1 MRRVLGLKKTSL
13 VWLLLGFIWGSTWL
27 FIKLGL
33 EDLPPFLFAGQRF
46 FIAAAFLWAILGMR
60 RVRLPKA
67 SRDWVVMVTTGLLT
81 FSVDYGLIYWGE
93 NHIPAGLTSIL
104 FWTLPL
110 FVLLLAHVFLPSER
124 MTRWNL
130 GGILV
135 GLVGVTLIFS
145 KQLQFSNP
153 LVFWGSVAVLGAALA
168 AAISS
173 VLVRRFAQHLDPMIL
188 TTIQMT
194 VGCIPLVALGLS
206 LEGSPVHFHWTA
218 MAWTSLLYMAV
229 IGSALAFVL
238 LYWLLKQ
245 VGPVRTGLII
255 PFTTVVAVLLGVIV
269 LGEAFT
275 WRTGVGGALVLV
287 GLLVA
292 TRKTPPRNGAS
303 QPCAS

>member
-1 MRRVLGLKKTSL
+1 VLGLKKTSL

-33 EDLPPFLFAGQRF
+33 EDLPPFLFAGLRF
-46 FIAAAFLWAILGMR
+46 VIASVFLWLILWVR
-60 RVRLPKA
+60 RVRLPRIR
-67 SRDWVVMVTTGLLT
+67 RDWLVMVGTGLLT
-81 FSVDYGLIYWGE
+81 FSIDYGLIYWGE

-104 FWTLPL
+104 FSTLPL
-110 FVLLLAHVFLPSER
+110 FVLLLAHFFLRNER
-124 MTRWNL
+124 MTRWSL

-135 GLVGVTLIFS
+135 GLAGVTLIFS
-145 KQLQFSNP
+145 KQLQLSDA
-153 LVFWGSVAVLGAALA
+153 LAFWGSLAVLGAALA

-194 VGCIPLVALGLS
+194 AGCIPLVALGLS
-206 LEGSPVHFHWTA
+206 LEGSPIHFHWTA

-245 VGPVRTGLII
+245 IGPVRTGLII

-275 WRTGVGGALVLV
+275 WRTGVGGALVLG
-287 GLLVA
+287 GLTLA
-292 TRKTPPRNGAS
+292 TRKGVAQQNPSSTE
-303 QPCAS
+303 

>member
-1 MRRVLGLKKTSL
+1 VPGLKKTSL

-33 EDLPPFLFAGQRF
+33 EDLPPFLFAGLRF
-46 FIAAAFLWAILGMR
+46 VIASLFLWVILWVR
-60 RVRLPKA
+60 RVRLPRIR
-67 SRDWVVMVTTGLLT
+67 RDWLVMVGTGLLT
-81 FSVDYGLIYWGE
+81 FGLDYGLVYWGE

-104 FWTLPL
+104 FSTMPL
-110 FVLLLAHVFLPSER
+110 FVLLLAHFFLRNER
-124 MTRWNL
+124 ISRWSL
-130 GGILV
+130 GGVLV
-135 GLVGVTLIFS
+135 GLAGVTLIFS
-145 KQLQFSNP
+145 KQLQFSDP
-153 LVFWGSVAVLGAALA
+153 LVFWGSLAVLGAALA

-173 VLVRRFAQHLDPMIL
+173 ILVRRFAQHLDPMIL

-194 VGCIPLVALGLS
+194 AGCLPLIALGLS
-206 LEGSPVHFHWTA
+206 LEGSPIHFHWTA

-245 VGPVRTGLII
+245 IGPVRTGLII

-275 WRTGVGGALVLV
+275 WRTGVGGALVLG
-287 GLLVA
+287 GLSLA
-292 TRKTPPRNGAS
+292 TRKGD
-303 QPCAS
+303 

>member
-1 MRRVLGLKKTSL
+1 MKKTSL

-33 EDLPPFLFAGQRF
+33 EDLPPFLFAGLRF
-46 FIAAAFLWAILGMR
+46 VIASLFLWVILWVR
-60 RVRLPKA
+60 RVRLPRIR
-67 SRDWVVMVTTGLLT
+67 RDWLVMVGTGLLT
-81 FSVDYGLIYWGE
+81 FGLDYGLVYWGE

-104 FWTLPL
+104 FSTMPL
-110 FVLLLAHVFLPSER
+110 FVLLLAHFFLRTER
-124 MTRWNL
+124 ISRWSL
-130 GGILV
+130 GGVLV
-135 GLVGVTLIFS
+135 GLAGVTLIFS
-145 KQLQFSNP
+145 KQLQFSDP
-153 LVFWGSVAVLGAALA
+153 LVFWGSLAVLGAALA

-173 VLVRRFAQHLDPMIL
+173 ILVRRFAQHLDPMIL

-194 VGCIPLVALGLS
+194 AGCIPLVALGLS
-206 LEGSPVHFHWTA
+206 LEGSPIHFHWTA

-245 VGPVRTGLII
+245 IGPVRTGLII

-275 WRTGVGGALVLV
+275 WRTGAGGALVLG
-287 GLLVA
+287 GLTLA
-292 TRKTPPRNGAS
+292 MRKSN
-303 QPCAS
+303 

>member
-1 MRRVLGLKKTSL
+1 LKKTSL

-33 EDLPPFLFAGQRF
+33 EDLPPFLFAGLRF
-46 FIAAAFLWAILGMR
+46 VIASVFLWLILWVR
-60 RVRLPKA
+60 RVRLPRIR
-67 SRDWVVMVTTGLLT
+67 RDWLVMVGTGLLT
-81 FSVDYGLIYWGE
+81 FSIDYGLIYWGE

-104 FWTLPL
+104 FSTLPL
-110 FVLLLAHVFLPSER
+110 FVLLLAHFFLRNER
-124 MTRWNL
+124 MTRWSL

-135 GLVGVTLIFS
+135 GLAGVTLIFS
-145 KQLQFSNP
+145 KQLQLSDA
-153 LVFWGSVAVLGAALA
+153 LAFWGSLAVLGAALA

-194 VGCIPLVALGLS
+194 AGCIPLVALGLS
-206 LEGSPVHFHWTA
+206 LEGSPIHFHWTA

-245 VGPVRTGLII
+245 IGPVRTGLII

-275 WRTGVGGALVLV
+275 WRTGVGGALVLG
-287 GLLVA
+287 GLTLA
-292 TRKTPPRNGAS
+292 TRKGVAQQNPSSTE
-303 QPCAS
+303 

>member
-33 EDLPPFLFAGQRF
+33 EDLPPFLFAGLRF
-46 FIAAAFLWAILGMR
+46 VIASAFLWAILGMR
-60 RVRLPKA
+60 RVRLPRI
-67 SRDWVVMVTTGLLT
+67 SRDWAMMVATGLLT

-104 FWTLPL
+104 FSTLPL
-110 FVLLLAHVFLPSER
+110 FVLLLAHVFLPGER

-145 KQLQFSNP
+145 KQLQFSDP
-153 LVFWGSVAVLGAALA
+153 LVFWGSMAVLGAALA

-194 VGCIPLVALGLS
+194 VGCIPLVALGLG
-206 LEGSPVHFHWTA
+206 LEGSPVYFHWTA
-218 MAWTSLLYMAV
+218 TAWTSLLYMAAV
-229 IGSALAFVL
+229 GSALAFVL

-292 TRKTPPRNGAS
+292 TRKTPHTRMLHNRA
-303 QPCAS
+303 

>member
-1 MRRVLGLKKTSL
+1 LKKTSL

-33 EDLPPFLFAGQRF
+33 EDLPPFLFAGLRF
-46 FIAAAFLWAILGMR
+46 VIASAFLWAILGIR
-60 RVRLPKA
+60 RVHLPRI
-67 SRDWVVMVTTGLLT
+67 SWDWAVMVGTGLLT
-81 FSVDYGLIYWGE
+81 FSVDYGLVYWGE

-104 FWTLPL
+104 FSTLPL
-110 FVLLLAHVFLPSER
+110 FVLLLAHVFLPGER

-135 GLVGVTLIFS
+135 GLAGVTLIFS
-145 KQLQFSNP
+145 KQLQFSDP

-194 VGCIPLVALGLS
+194 VGCIPLVAVGLG
-206 LEGSPVHFHWTA
+206 LEGSPTHFHWTA

-229 IGSALAFVL
+229 VGSALAFVL

-275 WRTGVGGALVLV
+275 WRTGAGGALVLV

-292 TRKTPPRNGAS
+292 TRKTPIHEDTSRTLRERV
-303 QPCAS
+303 

>member
-1 MRRVLGLKKTSL
+1 MKKTSL
-13 VWLLLGFIWGSTWL
+13 VWLLLGIIWGSTWL

-33 EDLPPFLFAGQRF
+33 EDLPPFLFAGLRF
-46 FIAAAFLWAILGMR
+46 VAASLFLWVVLGVR
-60 RVRLPKA
+60 RARLPRIR
-67 SRDWVVMVTTGLLT
+67 RDWLVMVGTGLLT
-81 FSVDYGLIYWGE
+81 FSIDYGLIYWGE

-104 FWTLPL
+104 FSTLPL
-110 FVLLLAHVFLPSER
+110 FVLLLAHFFLRNER
-124 MTRWNL
+124 MSRWSL

-135 GLVGVTLIFS
+135 GLAGVTLIFS
-145 KQLQFSNP
+145 KQLQFSDP
-153 LVFWGSVAVLGAALA
+153 LVFWGSVAVLGGALA

-194 VGCIPLVALGLS
+194 AGCIPLVALGLS

-218 MAWTSLLYMAV
+218 MAWTSLLYMAI

-275 WRTGVGGALVLV
+275 WRTGVGGALVLG
-287 GLLVA
+287 GLALA
-292 TRKTPPRNGAS
+292 TRKGGAQQNPS
-303 QPCAS
+303 STE

>member
-1 MRRVLGLKKTSL
+1 MKKTSL

-33 EDLPPFLFAGQRF
+33 EDLPPFLFAGLRF
-46 FIAAAFLWAILGMR
+46 VIASLFLWVILWVR
-60 RVRLPKA
+60 RVRLPRIR
-67 SRDWVVMVTTGLLT
+67 RDWLVMVGTGLLT
-81 FSVDYGLIYWGE
+81 FGLDYGLVYWGE

-104 FWTLPL
+104 FSTMPL
-110 FVLLLAHVFLPSER
+110 FVLLLAHFFLRNER
-124 MTRWNL
+124 ISRWSL
-130 GGILV
+130 GGVLV
-135 GLVGVTLIFS
+135 GLAGVTLIFS
-145 KQLQFSNP
+145 KQLQFSDP
-153 LVFWGSVAVLGAALA
+153 LVFWGSLAVLGAALA

-173 VLVRRFAQHLDPMIL
+173 ILVRRFAQHLDPMIL

-194 VGCIPLVALGLS
+194 AGCIPLVALGLS
-206 LEGSPVHFHWTA
+206 LEGSPIHFHWTA

-245 VGPVRTGLII
+245 IGPVRTGLII

-275 WRTGVGGALVLV
+275 WRTGVGGALVLG
-287 GLLVA
+287 GLSLA
-292 TRKTPPRNGAS
+292 TRKGD
-303 QPCAS
+303 

>member
-1 MRRVLGLKKTSL
+1 MKKTSL

-33 EDLPPFLFAGQRF
+33 EDLPPFLFAGLRF
-46 FIAAAFLWAILGMR
+46 VTASVFLWVILGMR
-60 RVRLPKA
+60 RVRLPRA
-67 SRDWVVMVTTGLLT
+67 SRDWAVMVGTGVLT
-81 FSVDYGLIYWGE
+81 FGLDYGLVYWGE

-104 FWTLPL
+104 FSTMPL
-110 FVLLLAHVFLPSER
+110 FVLLLAHVFLAGER
-124 MTRWNL
+124 MTRWSL

-135 GLVGVTLIFS
+135 GLGGVTLIFS
-145 KQLQFSNP
+145 KQLQFSDP
-153 LVFWGSVAVLGAALA
+153 LVFWGSVAVLGGALA

-173 VLVRRFAQHLDPMIL
+173 VLVRRFAQHLDSMVL

-194 VGCIPLVALGLS
+194 AGCIPLIALGLG
-206 LEGSPVHFHWTA
+206 LEGLPSEFYWTA

-229 IGSALAFVL
+229 VGSAFAFVL

-269 LGEAFT
+269 LGEVFT

-292 TRKTPPRNGAS
+292 TRKADGSKGSAR
-303 QPCAS
+303 

>member
-1 MRRVLGLKKTSL
+1 MPGLKKTSL

-33 EDLPPFLFAGQRF
+33 EDLPPFLFAGLRF
-46 FIAAAFLWAILGMR
+46 VIASLFLWVILWVR
-60 RVRLPKA
+60 RVRLPRIR
-67 SRDWVVMVTTGLLT
+67 RDWLVMVGTGLLT
-81 FSVDYGLIYWGE
+81 FGLDYGLVYWGE

-104 FWTLPL
+104 FSTMPL
-110 FVLLLAHVFLPSER
+110 FVLLLAHFFLRNER
-124 MTRWNL
+124 ISRWSL
-130 GGILV
+130 GGVLV
-135 GLVGVTLIFS
+135 GLAGVTLIFS
-145 KQLQFSNP
+145 KQLQFSDP
-153 LVFWGSVAVLGAALA
+153 LVFWGSLAVLGAALA

-173 VLVRRFAQHLDPMIL
+173 ILVRRFAQHLDPMIL

-194 VGCIPLVALGLS
+194 AGCIPLVALGLS
-206 LEGSPVHFHWTA
+206 LEGSPIHFHWTA

-245 VGPVRTGLII
+245 IGPVRTGLII

-275 WRTGVGGALVLV
+275 WRTGVGGALVLG
-287 GLLVA
+287 GLSLA
-292 TRKTPPRNGAS
+292 TRKGD
-303 QPCAS
+303 

>member
-1 MRRVLGLKKTSL
+1 LKKTSL

-33 EDLPPFLFAGQRF
+33 EDLPPFLFAGLRF
-46 FIAAAFLWAILGMR
+46 VIASLFLWVILWVR
-60 RVRLPKA
+60 RVRLPRIR
-67 SRDWVVMVTTGLLT
+67 RDWLVMVGTGLLT
-81 FSVDYGLIYWGE
+81 FGLDYGLVYWGE

-104 FWTLPL
+104 FSTMPL
-110 FVLLLAHVFLPSER
+110 FVLLLAHFFLRNER
-124 MTRWNL
+124 ISRWSL
-130 GGILV
+130 GGVLV
-135 GLVGVTLIFS
+135 GLAGVTLIFS
-145 KQLQFSNP
+145 KQLQFSDP
-153 LVFWGSVAVLGAALA
+153 LVFWGSLAVLGAALA

-173 VLVRRFAQHLDPMIL
+173 ILVRRFAQHLDPMIL

-194 VGCIPLVALGLS
+194 AGCLPLIALGLS
-206 LEGSPVHFHWTA
+206 LEGSPIHFHWTA

-245 VGPVRTGLII
+245 IGPVRTGLII

-275 WRTGVGGALVLV
+275 WRTGVGGALVLG
-287 GLLVA
+287 GLSLA
-292 TRKTPPRNGAS
+292 TRKGD
-303 QPCAS
+303 

>member
-1 MRRVLGLKKTSL
+1 LKKTSL
-13 VWLLLGFIWGSTWL
+13 VWLLLGIIWGSTWL

-33 EDLPPFLFAGQRF
+33 EDLPPFLFAGLRF
-46 FIAAAFLWAILGMR
+46 VIASVFLWVILWVR
-60 RVRLPKA
+60 RVRLPRIR
-67 SRDWVVMVTTGLLT
+67 RDWLVMVGTGLLT
-81 FSVDYGLIYWGE
+81 FSMDYGLIYWGE

-104 FWTLPL
+104 FSTLPL
-110 FVLLLAHVFLPSER
+110 FVLLLAHFFLRNER
-124 MTRWNL
+124 MTRWSL

-135 GLVGVTLIFS
+135 GLAGVTFIFS
-145 KQLQFSNP
+145 KQLQ
-153 LVFWGSVAVLGAALA
+153 LADALAFWGSLAVLGAALA

-194 VGCIPLVALGLS
+194 AGCIPLVALGLS
-206 LEGSPVHFHWTA
+206 LEGSPIHFHWTA
-218 MAWTSLLYMAV
+218 MAWTSLLYMAI

-245 VGPVRTGLII
+245 IGPVRTGLII

-275 WRTGVGGALVLV
+275 WRTGVGGALVLG
-287 GLLVA
+287 GLTLA
-292 TRKTPPRNGAS
+292 TRKGN
-303 QPCAS
+303 